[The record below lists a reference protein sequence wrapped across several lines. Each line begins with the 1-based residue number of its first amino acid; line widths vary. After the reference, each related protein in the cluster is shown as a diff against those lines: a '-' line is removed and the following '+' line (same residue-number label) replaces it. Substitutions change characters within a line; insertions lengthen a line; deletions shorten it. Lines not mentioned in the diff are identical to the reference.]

1 MTNSAVSKIEMDEL
15 CIIVKKIMSRMK
27 DYEDDGSWI
36 LVAFAPNCKLIITF
50 ILGPGK
56 QYVADK
62 LMSDPS
68 MTN

>member
-1 MTNSAVSKIEMDEL
+1 MDHL
-15 CIIVKKIMSRMK
+15 RIIVKKIMPRMK
-27 DYEDDGSWI
+27 DYEGDGSWI
-36 LVAFAPNCKLIITF
+36 LVAFAPNCRLIITF

-56 QYVADK
+56 QFAANK